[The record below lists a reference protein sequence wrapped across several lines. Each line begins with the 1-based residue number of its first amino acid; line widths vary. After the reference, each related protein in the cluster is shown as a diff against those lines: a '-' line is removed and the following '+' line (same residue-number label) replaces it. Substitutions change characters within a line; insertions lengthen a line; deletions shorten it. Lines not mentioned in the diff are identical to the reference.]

1 MFWLCCCVVESS
13 LTILHHCLILLL
25 EFSILHQVN
34 LSLCHFSQVNILVF
48 VIHQLETQYTCLP
61 FFMLVYRRTYW
72 FLVPHF
78 NFALIFINLLHQ
90 FLQNV
95 PTHLQI
101 VSMPPPLRIYN
112 SVPIYILYSLN
123 PAPGILLAIFSACC
137 V

>member
-1 MFWLCCCVVESS
+1 MYVLVMLLCGRIISHHPASLLNFVVRIFNSS
-13 LTILHHCLILLL
+13 
-25 EFSILHQVN
+25 S
-34 LSLCHFSQVNILVF
+34 SQF
-48 VIHQLETQYTCLP
+48 VIVP
-61 FFMLVYRRTYW
+61 FFTSKYISFCHSPARNTIYLFTILVYRRTYW

-78 NFALIFINLLHQ
+78 NFPLIFINLLHQ